1 MMMTHS
7 IPSKILSGDLSLAR
21 KAEAEIISKLVDGTV
36 GGVEGSGVET
46 NSKEATDEEAEPPK
60 KRRHVDKENINKNSS
75 AKKGS
80 RKRKP
85 LTEVQV

>member
-7 IPSKILSGDLSLAR
+7 IPSKILSGDLSSAR

-36 GGVEGSGVET
+36 EGSGAET